1 MLEIKTNVQ
10 ISRFRA
16 EGLTH
21 LKSSLGRTR
30 LGRLLGG
37 GGLAAL
43 SSLTSFASFA
53 GLSTGMGTWKKERE
67 ERVGVGL
74 VVMHHAAS

>member
-1 MLEIKTNVQ
+1 MFSGVPLVGVGGVGGKFIV
-10 ISRFRA
+10 
-16 EGLTH
+16 
-21 LKSSLGRTR
+21 KSTR
-30 LGRLLGG
+30 RG